1 MRRMRFVY
9 WITKSTHTHFDF
21 FFFFLK
27 LHRWHARGCEYSFG
41 NLHSGGKKF
50 TLEQTVKA
58 QEESRGIAL
67 LFL

>member
-9 WITKSTHTHFDF
+9 WITKTTHTLWFLVF
-21 FFFFLK
+21 FK
-27 LHRWHARGCEYSFG
+27 LHRWHARGCEYNFG
-41 NLHSGGKKF
+41 NLHIGGKKV

-58 QEESRGIAL
+58 QEESRGIVL